1 MPRKLGSP
9 GQSPTVFDSFQN
21 AVEATR
27 ETVSADSQL
36 ERISEMKKIS
46 QAMKVNAEAVQR
58 VRQYVLLY
66 CDRVDQR

>member
-1 MPRKLGSP
+1 
-9 GQSPTVFDSFQN
+9 
-21 AVEATR
+21 VEATR
-27 ETVSADSQL
+27 ETASADSQL

-58 VRQYVLLY
+58 VRQYVLRY